1 MDYDENRVARIAKTI
16 TVAFKRYNLNETSK
30 WTDIAMNSTDG
41 EKLSQLADNLLN
53 GDKNES
59 IYAVLNHIANNPNT
73 PKETREKVLSN
84 LGI

>member
-30 WTDIAMNSTDG
+30 LTDIAMKCTDG

-53 GDKNES
+53 GDKNGS
-59 IYAVLNHIANNPNT
+59 IYDVLIHIANNPNT
-73 PKETREKVLSN
+73 PKETREKVLFN
-84 LGI
+84 LGR